1 MCSSVRQLCSV
12 LVVALMSAATAV
24 AAPSFVILDLGPTE
38 QGDWEDI
45 NPGAVNNLGQVV
57 GGYRDATDG
66 TWRAM
71 AWDSGTFYPLVGLG
85 GQDEAACDINDA
97 GVVCGSAEKIVEN
110 GNGDGVP
117 KSTAETYPA
126 VVWTDSNA
134 DGVADE
140 VHEAGIP
147 FGGGEASCEA
157 INSSGHMTGYSADPN
172 WVYSAFLWKDQ
183 NADHVMDA
191 GEITP
196 LGSLGP
202 SGESD
207 GRDINANDVI
217 CGDSAGHPFVW
228 SEATGMVDL
237 GFLPDTETHDYNQGM
252 AFGINDAG
260 TVVGRIDFDPKVGG
274 MSSGHVAVM
283 WTDSD
288 GDGVADPETITEL
301 PRLGGPSSEAYAVN
315 NLGQVVG
322 RSATTAGGDY
332 RAFLYEDG
340 VTYDVNDLILNGA
353 GWTLYSLC
361 DISDTGYAI
370 GNADLAGG
378 SPHLFRLNT
387 PVIAEPLTMT
397 AVLIGLGAV
406 AGRLRRRLRR

>member
-1 MCSSVRQLCSV
+1 MHASVRTLFV
-12 LVVALMSAATAV
+12 AAVVAFALATPAAAQPV
-24 AAPSFVILDLGPTE
+24 FEILDLGPTE
-38 QGDWEDI
+38 QGDWERMVL
-45 NPGAVNNLGQVV
+45 GAVNNLGQVV
-57 GGYRDATDG
+57 GGYRDATSG
-66 TWRAM
+66 AWRAM
-71 AWDSGTFYPLVGLG
+71 AWDSGTFYPLEGLG
-85 GQDEAACDINDA
+85 GQNEAACDINDA

-126 VVWTDSNA
+126 VVWTDSNS
-134 DGVADE
+134 DGVADQ

-157 INSSGHMTGYSADPN
+157 INSSGHMTGYCSDPS

-196 LGSLGP
+196 LGSLDG
-202 SGESD
+202 SGFSD
-207 GRDINANDVI
+207 GADINANDVI

-228 SEATGMVDL
+228 SEDTGMVDL
-237 GFLPDTETHDYNQGM
+237 GFLADTETHDYYQGM
-252 AFGINDAG
+252 ARGINDAG
-260 TVVGRIDFDPKVGG
+260 TVVGRISFHPKVGG

-315 NLGQVVG
+315 NLGQIVG
-322 RSATTAGGDY
+322 RSATTAAGDY

-353 GWTLYSLC
+353 GWTLYSLA

-370 GNADLAGG
+370 GGADLAGG
-378 SPHLFRLNT
+378 SSHMFRLQ
-387 PVIAEPLTMT
+387 PPGVIAEPLTMT
-397 AVLIGLGAV
+397 LMLVGMGA
-406 AGRLRRRLRR
+406 AASRMRRRIR